1 MRILDVAIT
10 AQSFTDRY
18 DDEITAVVSIVLALV
33 AAVIV
38 DRAFVRAGKVAEAAA
53 SEGRGPT
60 VSPVAATRLLFLR
73 RLAVAVIVL
82 IGLLGALA
90 QFGSLDQ
97 LVTSLLASGAL
108 AAAVIGFAARQV
120 LANSVAGVMLA
131 ITQPLRIGDHVEFE
145 GESGTVE
152 DVRLN
157 YTYLRGDSGVRVV
170 IPNERLAAGVLHNDT
185 IVSPL
190 GAVSADVWLA
200 PHADADRALAAL
212 SALGGVTGVQV
223 AEITADGIRV
233 EVACEPVPS
242 ARRGAR
248 AAELRAEALRALRSD
263 GLVPGATEPSPRT

>member
-1 MRILDVAIT
+1 MRIHDVAIT

-18 DDEITAVVSIVLALV
+18 DDEITAVVSVVLALLI
-33 AAVIV
+33 AVVV
-38 DRAFVRAGKVAEAAA
+38 DRAFVRAGRVAEAAA
-53 SEGRGPT
+53 AEGRGPS
-60 VSPVAATRLLFLR
+60 VSPVAATRLRFVR

-90 QFGSLDQ
+90 QIGSLNQ
-97 LVTSLLASGAL
+97 LVTSLLASGVL
-108 AAAVIGFAARQV
+108 AAAVVGFAARQV
-120 LANSVAGVMLA
+120 LANAVAGVMLA
-131 ITQPLRIGDHVEFE
+131 ITQPLRIGDHVEFD

-190 GAVSADVWLA
+190 GTVSANVWLA
-200 PHADADRALAAL
+200 PQADADRALAAL
-212 SALGGVTGVQV
+212 GALPGVTDVSV
-223 AEITADGIRV
+223 AEITVDGVRF
-233 EVACEPVPS
+233 EVAGEPVPS

-248 AAELRAEALRALRSD
+248 ASELRADALRTLRSD
-263 GLVPGATEPSPRT
+263 GLLRGATEPSPGT